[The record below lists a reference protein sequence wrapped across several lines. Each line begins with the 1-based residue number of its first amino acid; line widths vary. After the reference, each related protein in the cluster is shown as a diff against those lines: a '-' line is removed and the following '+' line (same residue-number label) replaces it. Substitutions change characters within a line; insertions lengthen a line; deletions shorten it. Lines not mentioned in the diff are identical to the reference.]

1 MFHQLKDF
9 LFEFANGD
17 PVWSDFVGAGDTSN
31 DYVNEDQ
38 KTTTELEIHK
48 AWKVT
53 GAFGKPCVVM
63 SGNDYLMESAECSSQ
78 AKFVCVKDT
87 CPDGFSWF
95 DHKSCIKVIDEPS
108 TKSEAETKC
117 MDKSARATLLMPKTQ
132 KEQTNLERWLK
143 DSSMTTTFFLGAKK
157 IENGWVWDDGRPVFI
172 DGCNIGYEYGR
183 KNFSA
188 KGLWI
193 AYSYF
198 KDLGYKDDQ
207 IIIIQRHIPKKHLTK
222 EDIDIIIN
230 LYELGVLED
239 VRPRIVQ
246 HAGLQDPIGP
256 DVNLL
261 IIQLAWEHNGI
272 SKKKLLFLTF
282 LSTIN
287 STNCKFNTI

>member
-1 MFHQLKDF
+1 MFSDADCGREFKRIEDQCLNISYSIASKNDIQDHCSSINAKPLVTKSASMFHQLKDF

-143 DSSMTTTFFLGAKK
+143 DSSMTTTFFIGAKK
-157 IENGWVWDDGRPVFI
+157 IENGWVWDDGRQVFI
-172 DGCNIGYEYGR
+172 DGSSLSSTYS
-183 KNFSA
+183 SA
-188 KGLWI
+188 VDGQMFGTNDTTQNWFQI
-193 AYSYF
+193 
-198 KDLGYKDDQ
+198 DL
-207 IIIIQRHIPKKHLTK
+207 
-222 EDIDIIIN
+222 
-230 LYELGVLED
+230 
-239 VRPRIVQ
+239 
-246 HAGLQDPIGP
+246 P
-256 DVNLL
+256 DVQL
-261 IIQLAWEHNGI
+261 IPQVKLFIDSVRFLI
-272 SKKKLLFLTF
+272 STF
-282 LSTIN
+282 FYGT
-287 STNCKFNTI
+287 F